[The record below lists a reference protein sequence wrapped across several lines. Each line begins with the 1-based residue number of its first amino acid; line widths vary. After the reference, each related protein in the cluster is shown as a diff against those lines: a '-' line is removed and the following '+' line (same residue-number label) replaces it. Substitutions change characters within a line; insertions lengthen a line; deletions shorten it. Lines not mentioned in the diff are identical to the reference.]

1 MAKKSRTSAEKAAII
16 VIALGAQNA
25 SEIYKNLRNDEVEQ
39 LSMEVAKMDKLPP
52 EDLLEIVSDFYNLCV
67 TQKIITEG
75 GVVYA
80 REVLEKAFGAQ
91 QAVSLME
98 RVSKS
103 LRIKAFNYI
112 RKADYKTL
120 LMILQ
125 NEHPQTIA
133 LVLSYARA
141 EQASQIL
148 TELPRDLQFD
158 VIARIAKL
166 DRAVPE
172 IINVVESTL
181 EEKISSIA
189 SVDLMEIGGVK
200 YVADIMNH
208 VDRGTEKFIFDEL
221 NVNDPVLSEEVRR
234 LMFVV
239 EDFVYLA
246 SLAIQRFIREC
257 DSKDIAV
264 ALKVANQ
271 EVQELIYSNMSQR
284 MQENIKTDIQYLH
297 NVRMHDVEQAQQ
309 RIVATIRKLE
319 EEGEIVIS
327 KGGKDEI
334 NA

>member
-1 MAKKSRTSAEKAAII
+1 LAKRSRTSAEKAAII
-16 VIALGAQNA
+16 IIALGAQHA

-52 EDLLEIVSDFYNLCV
+52 DDLLDIVSDFYNLCV

-80 REVLEKAFGAQ
+80 REVLEKAFGSQ

-133 LVLSYARA
+133 LVYILCQGGAGLADSHRA
-141 EQASQIL
+141 A
-148 TELPRDLQFD
+148 RDLQFD

-200 YVADIMNH
+200 YVAI
-208 VDRGTEKFIFDEL
+208 L
-221 NVNDPVLSEEVRR
+221 
-234 LMFVV
+234 
-239 EDFVYLA
+239 
-246 SLAIQRFIREC
+246 
-257 DSKDIAV
+257 
-264 ALKVANQ
+264 
-271 EVQELIYSNMSQR
+271 
-284 MQENIKTDIQYLH
+284 
-297 NVRMHDVEQAQQ
+297 
-309 RIVATIRKLE
+309 
-319 EEGEIVIS
+319 
-327 KGGKDEI
+327 
-334 NA
+334 